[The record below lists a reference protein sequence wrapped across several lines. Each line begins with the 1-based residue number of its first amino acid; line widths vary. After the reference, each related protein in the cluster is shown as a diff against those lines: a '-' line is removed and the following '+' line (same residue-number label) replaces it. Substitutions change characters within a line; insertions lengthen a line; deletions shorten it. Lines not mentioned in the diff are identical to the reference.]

1 LKTYPGLVDSNTGM
15 GYALLA
21 LGRKVEAARHFKAA
35 LDVSPY
41 YPDALR
47 GMKISGG

>member
-1 LKTYPGLVDSNTGM
+1 M

-21 LGRKVEAARHFKAA
+21 LGRKGDAARHFQAA

-47 GMKISGG
+47 GMKITDG